1 MRAECKRHTRIDAA
15 AATFAATRV
24 AREVTECNTSL
35 TFSCSEQGSGQ
46 GSGQDEYDNISKD
59 KVTQNDTT
67 QTTADYDEEES
78 ITSNPPQKKK
88 TKKIHMDHIISE
100 ADKKIDDSFATLSN
114 VLQQKKV
121 EADECDLY
129 ASLLAKKLRKYPER
143 MRNSIMYKIDG
154 LLLDNPYPDERPSSS
169 STFYSEPYQYTPAP
183 SRQYTLTPSPQ
194 YAPTPSPQYAPTAS
208 PQYAPNPSPQYVPNQ
223 NTTVTSEPP
232 IYIRIP
238 EENIRVQED
247 LGNQVHI
254 LSEEVIV
261 PAKMSNINAY
271 NDS

>member
-1 MRAECKRHTRIDAA
+1 MVKQLSLVHFIWIDPFDTMERFLGP
-15 AATFAATRV
+15 TFTV
-24 AREVTECNTSL
+24 DDTVNTER
-35 TFSCSEQGSGQ
+35 
-46 GSGQDEYDNISKD
+46 
-59 KVTQNDTT
+59 
-67 QTTADYDEEES
+67 
-78 ITSNPPQKKK
+78 
-88 TKKIHMDHIISE
+88 
-100 ADKKIDDSFATLSN
+100 
-114 VLQQKKV
+114 
-121 EADECDLY
+121 
-129 ASLLAKKLRKYPER
+129 AKKLRKYPER

-261 PAKMSNINAY
+261 PAKISNINAY